1 MESGTR
7 CAIIRSQDADEN
19 EGEKPMSNGAAYV
32 IIKQNEYMK
41 KFRNAGAT
49 DTMRAKSLADL
60 GIKPSRIFQKMEDKA
75 IFLPGRA
82 PGTYYIDP
90 NAADDFVEMRRRRTF
105 FLMLLALAA
114 AAALFFLGR
123 R

>member
-1 MESGTR
+1 MGIKAADGT
-7 CAIIRSQDADEN
+7 
-19 EGEKPMSNGAAYV
+19 EGEKPMNNGAAYV
-32 IIKQNEYMK
+32 IIKQNEYMR

-75 IFLPGRA
+75 VFLPGRD
-82 PGTYYIDP
+82 PGSYYIDS
-90 NAADDFVEMRRRRTF
+90 NAADDFIETRRRRTF
-105 FLMLLALAA
+105 FLLLLALAA
-114 AAALFFLGR
+114 AAVVFFLGR

>member
-1 MESGTR
+1 MGIKAADGT
-7 CAIIRSQDADEN
+7 

-32 IIKQNEYMK
+32 IIKQNEYMR

-60 GIKPSRIFQKMEDKA
+60 GIKPSQIFRKMEDKA
-75 IFLPGRA
+75 IFLPGRD
-82 PGTYYIDP
+82 PGSYYIDS
-90 NAADDFVEMRRRRTF
+90 NAADDFIEMRRRRTF
-105 FLMLLALAA
+105 FLLLLALAA
-114 AAALFFLGR
+114 AAVVFFLGR

>member
-1 MESGTR
+1 
-7 CAIIRSQDADEN
+7 
-19 EGEKPMSNGAAYV
+19 MSNGAAYV

-60 GIKPSRIFQKMEDKA
+60 GIKPSRIFHKLEGKA
-75 IFLPGRA
+75 IFLPGWA
-82 PGTYYIDP
+82 PGTYYMDV
-90 NAADDFVEMRRRRTF
+90 NAAGEFVEARRRRTF

>member
-1 MESGTR
+1 
-7 CAIIRSQDADEN
+7 
-19 EGEKPMSNGAAYV
+19 MSNSAAYV

-60 GIKPSRIFQKMEDKA
+60 GIKPSRIFQKMEDKS

-82 PGTYYIDP
+82 PGTYYLDP
-90 NAADDFVEMRRRRTF
+90 SAAEEFVDSRRRRAF

-114 AAALFFLGR
+114 AVALFFLGR

>member
-1 MESGTR
+1 
-7 CAIIRSQDADEN
+7 
-19 EGEKPMSNGAAYV
+19 MSNGAAYI
-32 IIKQNEYMK
+32 IIKQNEYVR

-49 DTMRAKSLADL
+49 DPMRAKSLADL
-60 GIKPSRIFQKMEDKA
+60 GIKPSRIFRKMEDKA
-75 IFLPGRA
+75 IFLPGRD

-90 NAADDFVEMRRRRTF
+90 NAAEEFIETRRRRAF

-114 AAALFFLGR
+114 AAVLFFLGR

>member
-1 MESGTR
+1 
-7 CAIIRSQDADEN
+7 
-19 EGEKPMSNGAAYV
+19 MSNEAYV

-41 KFRNAGAT
+41 RFRNAGAT
-49 DTMRAKSLADL
+49 DPIRAKSLADL

-82 PGTYYIDP
+82 PGTFYIDP
-90 NAADDFVEMRRRRTF
+90 NAADGFVEARRRRVF

-114 AAALFFLGR
+114 AAAVFFLGR

>member
-1 MESGTR
+1 
-7 CAIIRSQDADEN
+7 
-19 EGEKPMSNGAAYV
+19 MSNGAAYMIV
-32 IIKQNEYMK
+32 KQNEYMR

-49 DTMRAKSLADL
+49 DPMRAKSLADL
-60 GIKPSRIFQKMEDKA
+60 GIKPSRIFQKLADKD

-82 PGTYYIDP
+82 PETYYMDV
-90 NAADDFVEMRRRRTF
+90 NAADDFIETRRRRAF

-114 AAALFFLGR
+114 AAAMFFLGR